1 MRSNLKSNLQIY
13 KSNSIKIYKICDAL
27 RQQSYVATL
36 NFSFTA
42 LATVALLETASLVTR
57 WQQVAPTK
65 KSVVGGGGLKG
76 VGKLF
81 CFGFAS
87 PCACTLF
94 ESCRAERHS
103 SPHPLYNKV
112 KNNLKWLFFT
122 QESQT
127 RNPKFNQTKFSTLEI
142 QVAASKFKICSK
154 ICLKRRFFVAAIVVD
169 ML

>member
-1 MRSNLKSNLQIY
+1 MATSCPYEEKRRRGRG
-13 KSNSIKIYKICDAL
+13 IK
-27 RQQSYVATL
+27 
-36 NFSFTA
+36 
-42 LATVALLETASLVTR
+42 
-57 WQQVAPTK
+57 
-65 KSVVGGGGLKG
+65 GGGE
-76 VGKLF
+76 LF

-127 RNPKFNQTKFSTLEI
+127 RNPKFNQTKFSTLKI
-142 QVAASKFKICSK
+142 QVWASKFKIRSK
-154 ICLKRRFFVAAIVVD
+154 NLLKTTLFRRRNRRRYVIISRILKSRWV
-169 ML
+169 

>member
-1 MRSNLKSNLQIY
+1 MSNLIQ
-13 KSNSIKIYKICDAL
+13 ICDAL
-27 RQQSYVATL
+27 LAEQSNVATL

-65 KSVVGGGGLKG
+65 KSVVGGGGLRG
-76 VGKLF
+76 GRGLF

-94 ESCRAERHS
+94 ESCKAERNL

-112 KNNLKWLFFT
+112 KNNLKRLFFT
-122 QESQT
+122 QGS
-127 RNPKFNQTKFSTLEI
+127 ST
-142 QVAASKFKICSK
+142 
-154 ICLKRRFFVAAIVVD
+154 
-169 ML
+169 